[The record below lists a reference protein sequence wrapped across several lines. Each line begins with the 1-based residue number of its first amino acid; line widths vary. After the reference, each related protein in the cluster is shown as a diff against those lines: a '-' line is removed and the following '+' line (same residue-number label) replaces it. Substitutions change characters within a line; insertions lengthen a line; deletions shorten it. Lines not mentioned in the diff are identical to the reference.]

1 MNSQPT
7 PDQRLTNAEMTDKVT
22 RLKTVSTPVD
32 VTQLQEAKL
41 HFKDQADILIPSRC
55 VQELEIKADPE
66 SENRLKGLI
75 LSINL
80 EDCNDEIVTILTKQ
94 LQTKADIDE
103 LSLKFMDHTEQYEVV
118 WSPLST
124 DEANY
129 SQKYAIT
136 QETVT
141 IIAEIP
147 KRYDWHDL
155 LKVAEYPEF
164 LNKMATTVSDLY
176 NDWSY
181 EKAIEMFYA
190 QIHEMSRL
198 LPDAEIQDDRK
209 YLWARYRKEVDDDG
223 WDDHWDPVIYDPFQE
238 NEYSDDSVFAVD
250 FVPYSEILGMQ
261 VQVDSDGDFW
271 DGIAWLLWEISYDGV
286 SDEDRNAA
294 AQSLKV
300 TIDDGLRESKTM
312 DEVAHRIDYY
322 VTTHITDPTLPD
334 FVDRYWPLVTGPN
347 ETDPM
352 FLDMGV
358 THVAELDE
366 TLYHEFIEK
375 FGALT
380 DSAIE

>member
-286 SDEDRNAA
+286 SDR
-294 AQSLKV
+294 L
-300 TIDDGLRESKTM
+300 LR
-312 DEVAHRIDYY
+312 HNPYY
-322 VTTHITDPTLPD
+322 
-334 FVDRYWPLVTGPN
+334 
-347 ETDPM
+347 
-352 FLDMGV
+352 
-358 THVAELDE
+358 
-366 TLYHEFIEK
+366 
-375 FGALT
+375 
-380 DSAIE
+380 